1 MSFLFSLEAYEPFSD
16 TYASVHGPVGAGIAW
31 VCGYLLVGC
40 PQIRKE
46 QKANRC
52 ETAMGYRSSPRIT
65 PRLPASWAGVSIHR

>member
-40 PQIRKE
+40 PQIRRTKD
-46 QKANRC
+46 QPLRNRD
-52 ETAMGYRSSPRIT
+52 GLWIVT
-65 PRLPASWAGVSIHR
+65 PHYPAIPASWAAFSIHR